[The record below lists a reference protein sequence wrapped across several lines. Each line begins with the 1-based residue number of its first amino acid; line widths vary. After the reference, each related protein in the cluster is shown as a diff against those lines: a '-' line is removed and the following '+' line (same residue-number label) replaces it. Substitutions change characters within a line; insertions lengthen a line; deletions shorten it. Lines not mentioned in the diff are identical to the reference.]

1 MATWPFFAPYSFPRS
16 FLSKSRGALVVVFN
30 VKGLFSRS
38 WVRFLPIVLGDI
50 GNRKITSTVFCIPEL
65 LKNTCDLNGQ
75 VLSFLISLNTGSR
88 KEQQEKSEG
97 LYLWIRLRKKLKV
110 FDGRLPGIWHVLSQT
125 RVTGLIK
132 GFFFRKT
139 GPTVLKTR
147 LSRCTFHSAKIS
159 VSDEWN
165 VKETLASTEHFCWFY
180 PSWNYLADVLA
191 FSLIAQLLLREIYSL
206 VLKGNKLYSG
216 FHSIFAVLL
225 LLCCLPCLVPRPM
238 RFW

>member
-16 FLSKSRGALVVVFN
+16 SLSKSRGALVVVFN

-75 VLSFLISLNTGSR
+75 VLSFLISLSTGSR

-132 GFFFRKT
+132 GFFF
-139 GPTVLKTR
+139 
-147 LSRCTFHSAKIS
+147 AK
-159 VSDEWN
+159 
-165 VKETLASTEHFCWFY
+165 LG
-180 PSWNYLADVLA
+180 
-191 FSLIAQLLLREIYSL
+191 Q
-206 VLKGNKLYSG
+206 
-216 FHSIFAVLL
+216 
-225 LLCCLPCLVPRPM
+225 
-238 RFW
+238 RFWKPGFPAALSIQPKYPFQTNEM